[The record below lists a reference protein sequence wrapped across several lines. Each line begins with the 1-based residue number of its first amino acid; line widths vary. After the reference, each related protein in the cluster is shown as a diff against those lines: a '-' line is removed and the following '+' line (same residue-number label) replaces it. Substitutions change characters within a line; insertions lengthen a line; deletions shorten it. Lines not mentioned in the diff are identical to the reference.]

1 MKDVLSF
8 IDQKKQEFANLP
20 FFDFMQDS
28 TIDPQ
33 IRLGWAPCAAFFI
46 MSFGELNKS
55 IFRDDLTS
63 DPIQKIINT
72 HTQEDDHHW
81 VWFLQDL
88 EKLGLDG
95 SLKFSET
102 LKFLWGEE
110 TQASRWVI
118 YQLSGYAFRAT
129 PIQKLVIIEVLE
141 ATGNTVFACAS
152 QVAMELQQMSG
163 QQYDYFGS
171 FHLGVETGHTTG
183 CQNIEEILFNLELE
197 KSQEQELLDL
207 ANKVFEVISELTYAL
222 LAYAQKNQ
230 NGRSIFTSGKNNY
243 NPNILPVYSS

>member
-1 MKDVLSF
+1 MKEVLSF
-8 IDQKKQEFANLP
+8 IDQKKQEFSRLP
-20 FFDFMQDS
+20 LFEFMQDS
-28 TIDPQ
+28 SIDPQ

-88 EKLGLDG
+88 EKLGFDG

-118 YQLSGYAFRAT
+118 HQISGYAFSAT

-141 ATGNTVFACAS
+141 ATGNIVFECAS
-152 QVAMELQQMSG
+152 KIAMELQEISG
-163 QQYDYFGS
+163 KQYDYFGS

-183 CQNIEEILFNLELE
+183 STNIENILFQIDL
-197 KSQEQELLDL
+197 KPTQKQELIDL
-207 ANKVFEVISELTYAL
+207 AKKVFAVISELTDSL
-222 LAYAQKNQ
+222 LAYAQKNH
-230 NGRSIFTSGKNNY
+230 NNPSIYRSSKNHQ
-243 NPNILPVYSS
+243 NPNLLLV